1 MSSVL
6 TKSEITSSCTSSSMG
21 MAKKTMDLD
30 HAGPFLG
37 KIFLVIIDS
46 YSKWLEVVPVSSAD
60 TLQTVTVLRRVFST
74 HGIPEMIVSDNGAA
88 FTSSEFEEFTK
99 CKSQG
104 QILHSSIF
112 SLILNLRSE
121 REDG

>member
-1 MSSVL
+1 
-6 TKSEITSSCTSSSMG
+6 MG

-99 CKSQG
+99 RNGSRAGIRHEKNRVWRFENSK
-104 QILHSSIF
+104 LH
-112 SLILNLRSE
+112 LILPLHYQC
-121 REDG
+121 